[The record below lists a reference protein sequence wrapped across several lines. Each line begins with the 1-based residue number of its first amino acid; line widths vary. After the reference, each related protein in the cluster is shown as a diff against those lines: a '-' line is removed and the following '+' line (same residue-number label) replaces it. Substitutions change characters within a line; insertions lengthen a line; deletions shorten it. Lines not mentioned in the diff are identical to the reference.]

1 MLVKAGRKTAPIK
14 WLGWIEC
21 ACVCCDLTAL
31 QWWVCD
37 ADTEI
42 GRGLAFLIVNQES
55 SPMSR
60 HVDTSSHQLP
70 IATLLEALLAPFYKW
85 GIWVSES
92 FHTCSKLHCWSVT
105 RTEFKCR
112 KRRCGEFAS
121 LNRAFCWDKHFIFP
135 GHQASWAEDASSL
148 QQWMTDSHSQTP
160 QQWHSWWVESDSA
173 CPQGLTAM
181 AQIQGQLSLEN
192 CSDSVWSCASNGQT
206 NCWVCSQIIALISR

>member
-1 MLVKAGRKTAPIK
+1 MKAGRKPAPIK

-21 ACVCCDLTAL
+21 ACVCCDPSY
-31 QWWVCD
+31 C
-37 ADTEI
+37 
-42 GRGLAFLIVNQES
+42 LAMMGVWRWYRNRKRLSFPNRHQES
-55 SPMSR
+55 SPMPR

-92 FHTCSKLHCWSVT
+92 FHTCSKLHCWLVT
-105 RTEFKCR
+105 GMEFKRR

-121 LNRAFCWDKHFIFP
+121 LNWAFCSDQHFVFP
-135 GHQASWAEDASSL
+135 RHQASWAEDASSL

-160 QQWHSWWVESDSA
+160 QQWHSWWIESDSA

-181 AQIQGQLSLEN
+181 AVIPGELLRQWLKL
-192 CSDSVWSCASNGQT
+192 CFKCT
-206 NCWVCSQIIALISR
+206 N